1 LCGVLLPTA
10 TAPGVWRVS
19 DLTGGTFRQ
28 ERMMQLSL
36 VMLAKGS
43 CPVVCCT
50 DCGQEG
56 RLACA
61 TSCTDVLVRS
71 SRRVNER
78 QSWYVTQRRMLTHSS
93 TLGQMRVTVLRLRVP
108 HSTSTS
114 QPWSVLHCGLGL
126 HHAGLTSKRAKVGSD
141 TFIHALASCISLLIS
156 AQSPSAAT
164 AARCSLRSSLSET
177 CTPAAGDHEHV
188 VP

>member
-1 LCGVLLPTA
+1 
-10 TAPGVWRVS
+10 
-19 DLTGGTFRQ
+19 
-28 ERMMQLSL
+28 MQLSL

-108 HSTSTS
+108 HSTSTLPAVERAALRLRTS
-114 QPWSVLHCGLGL
+114 SRWFDQQTGQGWQRHLHSRARLVHITSDLCTVSISCHCCTMQP
-126 HHAGLTSKRAKVGSD
+126 
-141 TFIHALASCISLLIS
+141 
-156 AQSPSAAT
+156 AQQ
-164 AARCSLRSSLSET
+164 LE
-177 CTPAAGDHEHV
+177 
-188 VP
+188 